1 MKWLTAIIMT
11 GCALIAH
18 AGPADFARGR
28 VIVVGEDL
36 LQRARLPQDVYEW
49 VVRDDLGDL
58 RVFNREAE
66 QVPYALRRPATTS
79 SHSDWQDLPVFTLP
93 IATPTSTAGTEVKIE
108 LGKDG
113 AVVAVHGGDFEH
125 SERAN
130 YLIDL
135 SQYDHRVA
143 DLELSWTETADNFI
157 SHFRV
162 LASDDLNEW
171 RTVTSS
177 ATLAALETGG
187 KQIFVNR
194 IELNDVSAEYLKLQ
208 QLDGADTIAITSV
221 TARTKLAELPRRNY
235 KVLAASAAD
244 GGYEFDTGGRFAL
257 DRVTVEIARPSYLVE
272 ARLYSRA
279 NTQDKWRDR
288 GRRTFYQVTINGSSV
303 ASDPV
308 RYASPYHRFWRV
320 KLLGDEVATP
330 SLRIGWLPDELVF
343 LKQGSPPFTLAYGQA
358 DISGRPWPIEDLLTR
373 LGTAQEFD
381 LLPFSTLREPE
392 VLGGAER
399 LIAKPAAIDW
409 QTITLWL
416 ILLIGVGVIGALAYR
431 VVRQQ

>member
-1 MKWLTAIIMT
+1 MKWLAAIVMT
-11 GCALIAH
+11 GCVLTAH

-36 LQRARLPQDVYEW
+36 VQRTRMPQDVYEW

-79 SHSDWQDLPVFTLP
+79 AHSDWQDLPIFKLP
-93 IATPTSTAGTEVKIE
+93 VAAPTSTAGTKVNIE
-108 LGKDG
+108 LGADG
-113 AVVAVHGGDFEH
+113 TVVAVHGGELER
-125 SERAN
+125 SERSD

-135 SQYDHRVA
+135 SQYDHDVA

-162 LASDDLNEW
+162 QASDDLSEW
-171 RTVTSS
+171 RTLTSS
-177 ATLAALETGG
+177 ATLAALETSG
-187 KQIFVNR
+187 KQVFVNR
-194 IELNDVSAEYLKLQ
+194 IELNDVAAEYFKLQ

-221 TARTKLAELPRRNY
+221 TARTRLAQAPGRNY
-235 KVLAASAAD
+235 KVLSASAVD

-257 DRVTVEIARPSYLVE
+257 DRVAVEIARSSYLVE
-272 ARLYSRA
+272 AQLYSRA
-279 NTQDKWRDR
+279 NATDKWWDR
-288 GRRTFYQVTINGSSV
+288 GRRTFYQVSINGSSV
-303 ASDPV
+303 TSDPV

-320 KLLGDEVATP
+320 ELLSEEAATP

-343 LKQGSPPFTLAYGQA
+343 LMQGNPPFTLAYGQA
-358 DISGRPWPIEDLLTR
+358 DISGRQWPINDLLAR
-373 LGTAQEFD
+373 LETAQDFD
-381 LLPFSTLREPE
+381 LLPLATLREPE
-392 VLGGAER
+392 ILGGSTR
-399 LIAKPAAIDW
+399 LIAKPAPIDW
-409 QTITLWL
+409 QTIILWL
-416 ILLIGVGVIGALAYR
+416 ILVIGVAVIGALAYR